1 MSNQVMPSKTRSSP
15 FRSKLHGL
23 FAASTV
29 AVMLVA
35 ASSPALAVEP
45 FTADYQA
52 SYMGMQANG
61 KMTLVPA
68 GDDRWRYSLDISNAL
83 ASLSQS
89 TLFEEHNGHWRPI
102 SSKDSSNV
110 LVKQSDKTA
119 EYDWSKGVAR
129 WSGDVKADRAGPVKL
144 QPGDM
149 DALLINLALVRDLEA
164 GKPLKYRLV
173 DNGRVKQMNYKVA
186 GQEQISVGGEQKQ
199 ATKLVNTDG
208 DKQTIAWVVEGMPVP
223 ARILQRKEGEDAID
237 LRVQSVH

>member
-1 MSNQVMPSKTRSSP
+1 MPMTTTHARTLDKPRS
-15 FRSKLHGL
+15 RLHAL
-23 FAASTV
+23 FAVTAAATVLAVAS
-29 AVMLVA
+29 A
-35 ASSPALAVEP
+35 PALAVEP

-61 KMTLVPA
+61 QMTLAPA
-68 GDDRWRYSLDISNAL
+68 GDDRWRYSLNISNAL

-89 TLFEEHNGHWRPI
+89 TVFEEHNGHWRPI

-110 LVKQSDKTA
+110 LVKKSDKRA
-119 EYDWSKGVAR
+119 EYDWSKGVAS

-144 QPGDM
+144 KPGDM

-164 GKPLKYRLV
+164 GKPLHYRMV

-186 GQEQISVGGEQKQ
+186 GKEQISVGGEHKQ

-208 DKQTIAWVVEGMPVP
+208 DKQTIAWVVDGMPVP
-223 ARILQRKEGEDAID
+223 ARILQRKDGEDAID
-237 LRVQSVH
+237 LQVKAVH